1 MKTEKC
7 NVNELKTNLNEVISI
22 RDELQSIDKP
32 PFPNMVC
39 TLKVYGVR
47 LLNKIR
53 EVNPDEPYNKIRLRA
68 IHRLENQ
75 MDVPNHLLNSAFK
88 TNRNKLVGVLNSYA
102 NGLQKEFSKTE

>member
-1 MKTEKC
+1 METVKTMI
-7 NVNELKTNLNEVISI
+7 NELQKNLNEINFI
-22 RDELQSIDKP
+22 RDELLNMEKP
-32 PFPNMVC
+32 QFPSMVC

-47 LLNKIR
+47 LMNKLREVDPDEPFNKIR
-53 EVNPDEPYNKIRLRA
+53 IRA

-102 NGLQKEFSKTE
+102 NGLQKEFLKTE